1 MVRCPGQT
9 ARDSEHMTDSFKLD
23 SGRVVNIETVSIE
36 STFGNFADGH
46 PAALS
51 EIVWKSTPGELEP
64 RYGNAVVILKPE
76 TATLPNYRF
85 VVALR
90 SGPLADELQS
100 RPRGAPDKPPRT
112 IEWDFSFLAVCW
124 FQNELGGALAEE
136 IRRTVK
142 DVVWEEHAKN
152 SKF

>member
-1 MVRCPGQT
+1 
-9 ARDSEHMTDSFKLD
+9 MTDSFKLD

-51 EIVWKSTPGELEP
+51 EIVWKSTPNELEP
-64 RYGNAVVILKPE
+64 RYGNALSILKPD

-90 SGPLADELQS
+90 SSPLPDEQQW
-100 RPRGAPDKPPRT
+100 RPPGLSDKPLRT
-112 IEWDFSFLAVCW
+112 IEWDFSLLAVCW
-124 FQNELGGALAEE
+124 FQDALGGSLVEE
-136 IRRTVK
+136 IRRAVK
-142 DVVWEEHAKN
+142 NLEWEKHAKN